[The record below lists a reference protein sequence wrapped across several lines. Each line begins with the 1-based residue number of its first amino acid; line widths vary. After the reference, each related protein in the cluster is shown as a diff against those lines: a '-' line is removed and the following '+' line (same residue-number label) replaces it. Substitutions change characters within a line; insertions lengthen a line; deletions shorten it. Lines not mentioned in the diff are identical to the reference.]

1 MKQML
6 KNYPATSFLLAVTI
20 LIFLLMQV
28 LYLGQAESFQAVF
41 SFGGMYGDYV
51 VLFPSQL
58 WRLVTPIFVHIG
70 WEHFA
75 LNSITLF
82 FLGRVT
88 EPLFGSAKFL
98 LLYLLSGIMGNMLA
112 LALTPSVLV
121 AGASTSLFGLFA
133 AVALVGHYGINP
145 YLKQLGQNYKLLIG
159 INLLFNL
166 FMPGISIEGHLG
178 GALGGA
184 IVAIFLTTRVE
195 GELFPK
201 NQRLLAFV
209 GYFIIIALL
218 LFYAF
223 SSYSNPF

>member
-1 MKQML
+1 MKEMF
-6 KNYPATSFLLAVTI
+6 KNYPVTSFLLVMTI
-20 LIFLLMQV
+20 IIFLTMQL
-28 LYLGQAESFQAVF
+28 LYIEQAESFQAIF
-41 SFGGMYGDYV
+41 SFGGMYGNYV
-51 VLFPSQL
+51 MMFPNQL
-58 WRLVTPIFVHIG
+58 WRLITPIFVHIG

-82 FLGRVT
+82 FLGRIT
-88 EPLFGSAKFL
+88 EPLFGSIKFL
-98 LLYLLSGIMGNMLA
+98 ILYLFSGIMGNVLA
-112 LALTPSVLV
+112 MVLTPNVIV

-133 AVALVGHYGINP
+133 AVALVGHFGFNP

-166 FMPGISIEGHLG
+166 FMPGISIVGHLG
-178 GALGGA
+178 GALGGS

-201 NQRLLAFV
+201 NQRVLAFV
-209 GYFIIIALL
+209 GYFLIIALL

-223 SSYSNPF
+223 GDFFSLF

>member
-1 MKQML
+1 MKQMI
-6 KNYPATSFLLAVTI
+6 KDYPVTSFLLAVTI
-20 LIFLLMQV
+20 IIFLTMQV
-28 LYLGQAESFQAVF
+28 LYLGQAESFQAIF

-51 VLFPSQL
+51 MMFPSQL

-82 FLGRVT
+82 FLGRIT

-98 LLYLLSGIMGNMLA
+98 ILYLLSGIMGNVLA
-112 LALTPSVLV
+112 MVLTPDVIV

-178 GALGGA
+178 GALGGV

-209 GYFIIIALL
+209 SYFLIIAFL

-223 SSYSNPF
+223 SSNSNPF